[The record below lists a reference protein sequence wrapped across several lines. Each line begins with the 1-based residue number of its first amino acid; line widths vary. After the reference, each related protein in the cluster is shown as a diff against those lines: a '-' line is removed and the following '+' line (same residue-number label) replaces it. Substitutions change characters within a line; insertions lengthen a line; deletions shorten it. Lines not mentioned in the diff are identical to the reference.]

1 MQTSIPFL
9 KSKHKTWIYSILV
22 VLAILPALLAVK
34 NIKISPDS
42 MVYALI
48 SQEILSGNKI
58 RLPIIKL
65 VENYVPIIYQRCNLN
80 KFCGSSLDTN
90 VFPGIT
96 GD

>member
-1 MQTSIPFL
+1 MKTSTPYFKNRHEI
-9 KSKHKTWIYSILV
+9 WIYS
-22 VLAILPALLAVK
+22 VLIIFTTLAALLAVK

-48 SQEILSGNKI
+48 SQEILSGDGI
-58 RLPIIKL
+58 RLPIIKFE
-65 VENYVPIIYQRCNLN
+65 ENYVPIMYQRCNLN